1 MLIYIDYN
9 KSMISVDQIERYAR
23 GIEKVVSETTKIEDH
38 TPTYVRA
45 TDFTLN
51 AAPIEIFLQVSP
63 KFLTD
68 EEELMLNLRYA
79 LGVWKEQANIH
90 HPINITLMPM
100 TWRFELN
107 I

>member
-1 MLIYIDYN
+1 MLLYIDYN

-23 GIEKVVSETTKIEDH
+23 GIEKLVSETCKIEEH

-51 AAPIEIFLQVSP
+51 AAPIEVFLQVSP

-68 EEELMLNLRYA
+68 EEELMLNLRY
-79 LGVWKEQANIH
+79 NI
-90 HPINITLMPM
+90 
-100 TWRFELN
+100 
-107 I
+107 